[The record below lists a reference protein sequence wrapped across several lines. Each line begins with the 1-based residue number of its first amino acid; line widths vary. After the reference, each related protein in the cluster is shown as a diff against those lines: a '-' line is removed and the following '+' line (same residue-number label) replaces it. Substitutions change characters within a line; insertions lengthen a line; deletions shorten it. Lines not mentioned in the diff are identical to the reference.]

1 MLVAL
6 SVIRYV
12 IKQIFSIDIHP
23 YSVALTNKACLKESS
38 GCPCII
44 LSALTMYVD
53 RRDRAKE
60 LE

>member
-1 MLVAL
+1 MICAG
-6 SVIRYV
+6 STFRHTICDIY
-12 IKQIFSIDIHP
+12 IDIHP
-23 YSVALTNKACLKESS
+23 CSVALTNKACLKESS

-53 RRDRAKE
+53 RLDRAKE